1 MEITKEKLMMYR
13 DLFYFLRTQ
22 DYSFIVPYNN
32 IYCAVYCNCYNI
44 ENVYGLSF
52 ELMDNFGDLVISFD
66 IDETNKITTYH
77 FDTKQDVLNVLKV
90 IEEIVA
96 IFEYKTDN
104 DTIKKLSLN
113 CCELIQEQLLF
124 KYNNY
129 FIEVENNVGNVLINI
144 RCSEGEYTIGYILV
158 YVLNNKLYSLFYDL
172 EEGTNQKQIKMLMA
186 ATMQNLIGWCTI

>member
-13 DLFYFLRTQ
+13 DLFCFLRTQ

-66 IDETNKITTYH
+66 IDETNKFTTYH
-77 FDTKQDVLNVLKV
+77 FNTKQDVLNVLNEIEKV
-90 IEEIVA
+90 VT
-96 IFEYKTDN
+96 IFEYN
-104 DTIKKLSLN
+104 ASHNILGQLSLN
-113 CCELIQEQLLF
+113 CCELNEQQLLF
-124 KYNNY
+124 KYGKY
-129 FIEVENNVGNVLINI
+129 FIEVENCEGDALVSI
-144 RCSEGEYTIGYILV
+144 RCDNGEYPMGYILV